1 MPKIYIAYGSESGNA
16 HTLAHE
22 LKQKLAAFKPNYGCL
37 NELLIENMQQWD
49 KNTLLFVISS
59 TTGDGEPPHNAAV
72 FYQNLI
78 QTRMQQR
85 MKPDTPKFGFQYAVF
100 GIGDVNYLNFCG
112 FSKVVD
118 GLLDKAGANRIANR
132 VDADVDYEAFFEQW
146 SDALLAFLCDEAN
159 ATDLLSNL
167 TLQVDPNQ

>member
-16 HTLAHE
+16 QALAHK
-22 LKQKLAAFKPNYGCL
+22 LKQKLKAFKPNYDCL
-37 NELLIENMQQWD
+37 NELSIDTLQQWD
-49 KNTLLFVISS
+49 SDTILLVISS
-59 TTGDGEPPHNAAV
+59 TTGDGEPPYNANL

-85 MKPDTPKFGFQYAVF
+85 MKPDTPKFAFQYAVF

-118 GLLDKAGANRIANR
+118 GLLATTGANRLANR
-132 VDADVDYEAFFEQW
+132 VDADIEYDDFFTQW
-146 SDALLAFLCDEAN
+146 SNTLLAYLSNKEEAKQ
-159 ATDLLSNL
+159 TITNL
-167 TLQVDPNQ
+167 TLQINPNQ